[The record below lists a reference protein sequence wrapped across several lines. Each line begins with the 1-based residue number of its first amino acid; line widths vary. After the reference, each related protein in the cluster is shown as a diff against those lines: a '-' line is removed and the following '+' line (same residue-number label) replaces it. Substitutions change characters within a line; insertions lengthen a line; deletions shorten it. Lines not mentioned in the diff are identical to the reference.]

1 MPKKSSVT
9 LALREVFPIFLRLGL
24 TSFGGPVAHIGYFR
38 HEFVERRKWL
48 DEKAYADLVSLCQ
61 FLPGP
66 SSSQVGIALGEAR
79 AGILG
84 AFMAWLGFTLPSAAA
99 LTLCGLGFTAI
110 NKTLGLGWTHGLKV
124 VAVAVVAQA
133 LWSMSKTL
141 TPDRLRL
148 AMAVIAAATALQFH
162 SSAGQIA
169 IILAGA
175 AIGCFF
181 LKPAQQLP
189 HTPLRATSGK
199 RAGIIMLSAFFALLF
214 LLPVAAAQTNNYAL
228 QLFSDF
234 YRVGSLVFGGGHVV
248 LPLLQSDV
256 VPKGWVSND
265 AFLAGYGLAQ
275 AVPGPLFTLAAFLGS
290 VSTRTPSGIIGGIIA
305 LAGIYLPSFLLLIG
319 ILPFWEKLRVHPL
332 IQRAMM
338 GVNAVVVGILL
349 AAFYNPVW
357 TSAIHNGADFSLMIA
372 AFLALQFWK
381 FPSWAVVALAAVL
394 NGLIN
399 IF

>member
-1 MPKKSSVT
+1 MCKKINIPIG
-9 LALREVFPIFLRLGL
+9 LREIFPIFLRLGF

-38 HEFVERRKWL
+38 DEFVERRKWL

-66 SSSQVGIALGEAR
+66 SSSQVGIALGGAR
-79 AGILG
+79 GGIFG
-84 AFMAWLGFTLPSAAA
+84 AFMAWLGFTLPSAIA
-99 LTLCGLGFTAI
+99 LMLCGLGFSTI
-110 NKTLGLGWTHGLKV
+110 SKTLGLGWTHGLKV

-133 LWSMSKTL
+133 LWNMSQKL
-141 TPDRLRL
+141 TPDKLRL
-148 AMAVIAAATALQFH
+148 AMAVIAAAIALQFH
-162 SSAGQIA
+162 STAGQII

-175 AIGCFF
+175 ALGCFF
-181 LKPAQQLP
+181 LKPAHQLP
-189 HTPLRATSGK
+189 HTPMRAATGK
-199 RAGIIMLSAFFALLF
+199 HTGAILITAFAALLF
-214 LLPVAAAQTNNYAL
+214 LLPFVAAHTDNYAL

-234 YRVGSLVFGGGHVV
+234 YRTGSLVFGGGHVV

-290 VSTRTPSGIIGGIIA
+290 VSTRTPSGIIGGMIA

-319 ILPFWEKLRVHPL
+319 ILPFWEKLRGHP
-332 IQRAMM
+332 IVQRAMM

-357 TSAIHNGADFSLMIA
+357 TSAIHSGADFCLMIA

-381 FPSWAVVALAAVL
+381 CPSWGVVALAAMLAGVMPH
-394 NGLIN
+394 
-399 IF
+399 